1 MESNGENTNVQNP
14 FTLGTL
20 VGKQMNVFKTPSMK
34 ESDNLQPVSKFI
46 LKPIYQ
52 NIITHFKV
60 CIFII

>member
-34 ESDNLQPVSKFI
+34 ESDNLQPVS
-46 LKPIYQ
+46 
-52 NIITHFKV
+52 
-60 CIFII
+60 